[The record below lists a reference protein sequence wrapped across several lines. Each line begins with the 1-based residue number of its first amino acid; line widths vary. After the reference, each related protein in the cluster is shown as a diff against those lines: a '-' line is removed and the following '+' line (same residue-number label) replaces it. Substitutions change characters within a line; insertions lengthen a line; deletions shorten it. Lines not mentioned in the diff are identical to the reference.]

1 MLAGKKLITEKEIRV
16 LELRKKG
23 MTQVDVALKLG
34 ISQGAVSSF
43 EKNAM
48 KKIEDAIEI
57 LEIDSSISKKMNKR

>member
-1 MLAGKKLITEKEIRV
+1 MITEKEIRV